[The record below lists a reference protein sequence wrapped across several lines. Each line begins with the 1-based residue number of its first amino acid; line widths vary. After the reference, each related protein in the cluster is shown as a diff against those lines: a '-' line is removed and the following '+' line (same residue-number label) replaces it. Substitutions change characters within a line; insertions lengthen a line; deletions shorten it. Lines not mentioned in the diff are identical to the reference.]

1 MGMRLLVAWL
11 WVMAMLL
18 PGYAKSVELPAV
30 VISQTIEGVEVNFP
44 VGLTAS
50 RSDPAKPVAIVA
62 TIDLSDLIAK
72 ADALIEAAWV
82 ARKIDLGG
90 KLSHRG
96 TLLSIETPAIR
107 AKVHFHVSPGL
118 VPSSNGSVVAVFQP
132 TVTDNRIALSGS
144 IAEFN
149 ISNDITRGAVDA
161 LDLDDMVRD
170 KLGSLLDEALSAP
183 GAGLALPPA
192 VQALGVNL
200 ATAWFATI
208 DGTPSLVVEG
218 TLPALAGLL
227 LNL

>member
-11 WVMAMLL
+11 WVMAALL
-18 PGYAKSVELPAV
+18 PGYAKSIELPAA

-44 VGLTAS
+44 IGLTAS
-50 RSDPAKPVAIVA
+50 RSDPSKPVAIVA
-62 TIDLSDLIAK
+62 TIDIIRLDCEGRCLDRSRVGNA
-72 ADALIEAAWV
+72 
-82 ARKIDLGG
+82 KIDLGG

-118 VPSSNGSVVAVFQP
+118 VPSSNGNVVAVFQP
-132 TVTDNRIALSGS
+132 TVANNRIALSGS

-149 ISNDITRGAVDA
+149 ISNDITRSAADA
-161 LDLDDMVRD
+161 LDLGDTVRD

-200 ATAWFATI
+200 ATARFATI
-208 DGTPSLVVEG
+208 DGMPSLVVEG
-218 TLPALAGLL
+218 TLPALAGIL